1 MSSRRLSHILIRV
14 ADLHAAVATYRALG
28 FTCVWGADPDR
39 AHNALIYFEEGP
51 FLELFTPPAPSKA
64 RDGAVSLVAG
74 PRAAARLRR
83 WATPGEGP
91 IEYAVEIPD
100 FELGASRAD
109 LRKAGIRMS
118 RPFRGRR
125 RRPDGIE
132 LAWWLSMPSDLELP
146 FLMGTYRPA
155 DDQPPEARR
164 HLNGARR
171 VAALD
176 LTHPDPAGYATR
188 LALYLADAP
197 DGQGIR
203 ISEGKAYGVVGL
215 RIEGLAHDIPPEA
228 AHGALFSRA

>member
-1 MSSRRLSHILIRV
+1 MSPRRLSHVLIRV
-14 ADLHAAVATYRALG
+14 ADLPAAVATYRALG
-28 FTCVWGADPDR
+28 FTCVWGSDPAR

-64 RDGAVSLVAG
+64 RDGAISLVAG
-74 PRAAARLRR
+74 SRAAARIRR

-100 FELGASRAD
+100 FELGATRAD
-109 LRKAGIRMS
+109 LKKAGFLMS
-118 RPFRGRR
+118 RPFRARR

-164 HLNGARR
+164 HVNGARR

-176 LTHPDPAGYATR
+176 LSHPDPTGYAAR
-188 LALYLADAP
+188 LARYLGDDP
-197 DGQGIR
+197 GGQGIT
-203 ISEGKAYGVVGL
+203 IAAGETCGVAAL
-215 RIEGLAHDIPPEA
+215 RIEGLAQDIPPRA
-228 AHGALFSRA
+228 AHGAALVRA